1 MRLQRTDLRL
11 SLRMA
16 FDQYQNQKPSGMN
29 GDIIL
34 GIILI
39 VIGIAITAITHDH
52 ASKQGGTYIVA
63 FGPIIV
69 GVIRLFRGLAR
80 SGS

>member
-1 MRLQRTDLRL
+1 MRLGRTELRP
-11 SLRMA
+11 SLRM
-16 FDQYQNQKPSGMN
+16 FDQYQNQKPSGVN

-52 ASKQGGTYIVA
+52 ASKQGGTYVVA

>member
-1 MRLQRTDLRL
+1 M
-11 SLRMA
+11 
-16 FDQYQNQKPSGMN
+16 FDQYQNQKPSGIN

-52 ASKQGGTYIVA
+52 ASKQGGTYVVA

>member
-1 MRLQRTDLRL
+1 M
-11 SLRMA
+11 

-34 GIILI
+34 GLLLII
-39 VIGIAITAITHDH
+39 VGIAITVITHDH
-52 ASKQGGTYIVA
+52 ASRQGGTYVVA

-69 GVIRLFRGLAR
+69 GVIRLVRGLAR
-80 SGS
+80 S

>member
-1 MRLQRTDLRL
+1 M
-11 SLRMA
+11 
-16 FDQYQNQKPSGMN
+16 FDQYQNQKPSGIN

-80 SGS
+80 SGG

>member
-1 MRLQRTDLRL
+1 
-11 SLRMA
+11 MA

>member
-1 MRLQRTDLRL
+1 
-11 SLRMA
+11 MA
-16 FDQYQNQKPSGMN
+16 FDQYQNQKPSGVN